1 MQAESVLTQHK
12 LTGMNMSEAA
22 TSVNVD
28 SDLEQR
34 ICDAV
39 SANLSRQVG
48 FIKELVRHPSVRGQ
62 EHTAQDFLFREMKQR
77 GLAMDRWQISVDD
90 IRSHPGYS
98 PVAVDYDNAINV
110 VGTHHPREE
119 AGRSLILNGHVD
131 VVPVGPLDMWQAPPF
146 EPHVD
151 GDWLYGRG
159 SGDMKAGLAANLFAL
174 DALRDLGLQ
183 PAATVYVQSVTEE
196 ECTGNGA
203 LSALV
208 RGYRADAAIIPE
220 PMDNSL
226 VRTNVGVI
234 WFRVHVK
241 GRPVHVADASS
252 GANAIDAAM
261 YLINALKDFEATR
274 NAKKK
279 EFPHFA
285 ELAKPI
291 NVNVGKIEGGDWASS
306 VPAWCTFDVRTGLY
320 PGEDAREGAREVED
334 FLRQASGQ
342 HSFLSNNPPEVEFNG
357 FMAEGYE
364 LKEGSAAE
372 ETLARAHRSVF
383 QQDLQA
389 VTSLAYLDARVFML
403 YDDTPCLVYGPV
415 SSGIH
420 GFDERVSIASVEKIT
435 RTVALFIANWCGV
448 ERIS

>member
-1 MQAESVLTQHK
+1 
-12 LTGMNMSEAA
+12 MSAIKTELDA
-22 TSVNVD
+22 
-28 SDLEQR
+28 DLEAR
-34 ICDAV
+34 ISDAV
-39 SANLSRQVG
+39 SANLHQQVE
-48 FIKELVRHPSVRGQ
+48 FIQQLVRHPSVRGQ
-62 EHTAQDFLFREMKQR
+62 EHTAQDFLFREMRQR
-77 GLAMDRWQISVDD
+77 GLAMDRWCVDVAEIS
-90 IRSHPGYS
+90 SHPGFS

-110 VGTHHPREE
+110 VGTHRPREE
-119 AGRSLILNGHVD
+119 TGRSLILNGHVD
-131 VVPVGPLDMWQAPPF
+131 VVPVGPLDMWEKPPF

-159 SGDMKAGLAANLFAL
+159 SGDMKAGIAANLFAL
-174 DALRDLGLQ
+174 DAIRSLGYQ

-208 RGYRADAAIIPE
+208 RGYHADAAIIPE
-220 PMDNSL
+220 PMDNAL

-261 YLINALKDFEATR
+261 YLIGALKEFEERR
-274 NAKKK
+274 NAKKVD
-279 EFPHFA
+279 FPHFA
-285 ELAKPI
+285 DLPKPI

-320 PGEDAREGAREVED
+320 PGEDARQGAREVED

-342 HSFLSNNPPEVEFNG
+342 HAFLSNNPPEVEFNG

-364 LKEGSAAE
+364 LAPNSQAE
-372 ETLARAHRSVF
+372 QTLAAAHRSVF
-383 QQDLQA
+383 QQDLQS
-389 VTSLAYLDARVFML
+389 VTSLAYLDGRVFML
-403 YDDTPCLVYGPV
+403 YDDTPCLVYGPA
-415 SSGIH
+415 SSNIH
-420 GFDERVSIASVEKIT
+420 GFDERVSISSVENIT
-435 RTVALFIANWCGV
+435 RTIALFIANWCGL
-448 ERIS
+448 ERVS